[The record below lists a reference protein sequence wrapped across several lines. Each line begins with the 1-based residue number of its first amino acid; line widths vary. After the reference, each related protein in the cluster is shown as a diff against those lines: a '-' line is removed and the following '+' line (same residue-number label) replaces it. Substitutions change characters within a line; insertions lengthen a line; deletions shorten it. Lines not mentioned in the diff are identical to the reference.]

1 LSKIEYFCI
10 SKQLKIWIYILL
22 TFSISINALG
32 QAPTSQSTNISL
44 VSKYCSQ
51 ATIEWSNGNGVRRIV
66 VASKSNAVT
75 FVPGNNAFYLSNL
88 NFGQGTNLGSDQYVV
103 YNGSA
108 NSVTIE
114 NLESNTTYHFAIYE
128 YNQGASDIYY
138 LTSGPPT
145 FNLTTENITA
155 SFTMDVRNQ
164 CDSGNVTNFTGSG
177 TASNGSTLSYVWDFD
192 DGNTA
197 STQNTNHTYA
207 DFGIYQVELITSS
220 YRCEA
225 IIVLDD
231 TIAPTPVVR
240 FELDPAEPN
249 NTQQQCFLKSDG
261 STNFFKFKNN
271 TIIGSLSGSISKTAY
286 LRRYGDGSFDIR
298 LKGQK
303 TYSGPGI
310 YVVRLS
316 ATSTQDSVVYCT
328 DSFDLTVEVRQR
340 PIDTPLISFEKE
352 MCLIGNLFTF
362 ENNTLDGATA
372 STWDF
377 GDGSSNT
384 GNLVTHSYGAPGLY
398 YINLEVVDGFGC
410 YDEYL
415 DSVRVAP
422 QPNNTFTGL
431 ASRYCLGDGIVS
443 LQANLANGD
452 WLGDNVDAAGNFS
465 PTQLGTN
472 TVRYAVNESGC
483 KDTFTLSTE
492 VFEVPIFELGN
503 DTSICSGTSFVLRV
517 PKGTTNVSWSTG
529 DTDSF
534 TTVSSSGVLWAQRL
548 ENGCSFRDS
557 IQVQVISTPTVDLG
571 IDSLLCGDG
580 QRVIDVTA
588 PEASYTW
595 SDGYSGG
602 GTRVITS
609 SGTFTVTVSNKC
621 GTVSD
626 DVTLEF
632 LPYVCDIFIPN
643 AFSPNADGNNDVFQP
658 SGNVEVLSMMIFDR
672 WGAKV
677 YHSTPL
683 ELAWDGTVQNVPAQG
698 GHYYFV
704 IRYLLPTNG
713 TSVPL
718 TSSGEVYL
726 IR

>member
-1 LSKIEYFCI
+1 
-10 SKQLKIWIYILL
+10 LKIWIYILL

-51 ATIEWSNGNGVRRIV
+51 ATIGWSNGNGVRRIV

-75 FVPGNNAFYLSNL
+75 FVPGNNTFYLSNL

-103 YNGSA
+103 YNGPA

-138 LTSGPPT
+138 LTSGPAT
-145 FNLTTENITA
+145 FNLTTENITV

-207 DFGIYQVELITSS
+207 NFGIYQVELITSS

-352 MCLIGNLFTF
+352 MCLSGNLFTF
-362 ENNTLDGATA
+362 ENNTLDVATA

-377 GDGSSNT
+377 GDT
-384 GNLVTHSYGAPGLY
+384 W
-398 YINLEVVDGFGC
+398 
-410 YDEYL
+410 
-415 DSVRVAP
+415 
-422 QPNNTFTGL
+422 
-431 ASRYCLGDGIVS
+431 IV
-443 LQANLANGD
+443 
-452 WLGDNVDAAGNFS
+452 
-465 PTQLGTN
+465 
-472 TVRYAVNESGC
+472 
-483 KDTFTLSTE
+483 
-492 VFEVPIFELGN
+492 
-503 DTSICSGTSFVLRV
+503 
-517 PKGTTNVSWSTG
+517 
-529 DTDSF
+529 
-534 TTVSSSGVLWAQRL
+534 
-548 ENGCSFRDS
+548 
-557 IQVQVISTPTVDLG
+557 
-571 IDSLLCGDG
+571 
-580 QRVIDVTA
+580 
-588 PEASYTW
+588 
-595 SDGYSGG
+595 
-602 GTRVITS
+602 
-609 SGTFTVTVSNKC
+609 
-621 GTVSD
+621 
-626 DVTLEF
+626 
-632 LPYVCDIFIPN
+632 
-643 AFSPNADGNNDVFQP
+643 
-658 SGNVEVLSMMIFDR
+658 
-672 WGAKV
+672 
-677 YHSTPL
+677 
-683 ELAWDGTVQNVPAQG
+683 
-698 GHYYFV
+698 
-704 IRYLLPTNG
+704 
-713 TSVPL
+713 
-718 TSSGEVYL
+718 
-726 IR
+726 